1 MPLSIAVACDGGA
14 SHWKLVLGCNTDGRL
29 SLWIMS
35 STGVA
40 TGVLLLFQCFGV
52 SDDLLNAGNLLGE
65 SPVNKISTEKLHV
78 NKYMN

>member
-1 MPLSIAVACDGGA
+1 MKVGG
-14 SHWKLVLGCNTDGRL
+14 GRNTERRF

-40 TGVLLLFQCFGV
+40 TGVLLLFLCFGV

-65 SPVNKISTEKLHV
+65 IQVNKISTEKTHV